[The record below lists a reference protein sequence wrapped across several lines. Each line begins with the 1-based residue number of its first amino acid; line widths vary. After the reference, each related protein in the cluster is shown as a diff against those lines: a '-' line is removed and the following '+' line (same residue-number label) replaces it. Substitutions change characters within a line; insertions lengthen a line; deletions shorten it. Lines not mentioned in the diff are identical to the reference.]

1 MASAGGGYMYI
12 LLERIIVEKQI
23 RTGIDMESDSFKSL
37 VASVAARGILEPVI
51 VVGKEDKYLL
61 LAGERRFLACKQL
74 GLVAIPA
81 RVLDKVSDQAEIIE
95 IQMIENFQRE
105 DIDPIDTGNA
115 FVDFI
120 KVKHNNAEFS
130 QILNNVISYGI
141 DPGRVDN
148 AFALTVNAIAKHA
161 GKSIISIRNILTLL
175 KLPKEIQDAVKKGL
189 IGVSQGYIFA
199 ANLENPGLME
209 VFNTIL
215 EKPVTN
221 AALTSM
227 LKSYTKVKRDLSSMK
242 PKPFAKYYPNLR
254 AMKTAIEKGKGKF
267 ARSDLEKLLND
278 LRTVCALVEQ
288 QVQDAPATESSTES
302 KPSENLA

>member
-1 MASAGGGYMYI
+1 MMRS
-12 LLERIIVEKQI
+12 
-23 RTGIDMESDSFKSL
+23 
-37 VASVAARGILEPVI
+37 
-51 VVGKEDKYLL
+51 
-61 LAGERRFLACKQL
+61 
-74 GLVAIPA
+74 
-81 RVLDKVSDQAEIIE
+81 EIIE

-105 DIDPIDTGNA
+105 DIDPIDMGNA
-115 FVDFI
+115 FVDYI
-120 KVKHNNAEFS
+120 KVKHDNAEFD

-148 AFALTVNAIAKHA
+148 AFALTVNAIVKTA

-175 KLPKEIQDAVKKGL
+175 KLPKEIQDVVKKGL

-227 LKSYTKVKRDLSSMK
+227 LKACTKVKRDLSGMK
-242 PKPFAKYYPNLR
+242 PKPFATYYPKLR
-254 AMKTAIEKGKGKF
+254 AMKTTIEKGKGKF
-267 ARSDLEKLLND
+267 TRTDLEKLLDN
-278 LRTVCALVEQ
+278 LRTLCDLVEQ
-288 QVQDAPATESSTES
+288 QVQEAPATESGAES
-302 KPSENLA
+302 KPSKNLA